1 MIILFIGSPVFHT
14 FSRAFKRLSALNG
27 LDNRPGENHRGRYPQ
42 LLLML
47 LASSNSKASLYCT
60 NSLPESQG
68 IFAEICRT
76 NAEKPKFSLFDA
88 KKAA

>member
-1 MIILFIGSPVFHT
+1 MGSTTGPAKIIAADTL
-14 FSRAFKRLSALNG
+14 
-27 LDNRPGENHRGRYPQ
+27 Q

-47 LASSNSKASLYCT
+47 LAFSKAGLYCT
-60 NSLPESQG
+60 SSLPESQG

-76 NAEKPKFSLFDA
+76 NAEKPKFGLFDA